1 MGPDENDDGRE
12 DAPMKTVE
20 QLRGIWVIAYRD
32 LLRFLQER
40 SRFLSTFAMPILF
53 LVIFGAGF
61 KNVIGPLAPGIDF
74 VQFIYPGIIAMTI
87 LMGSLMSGLSI
98 VWDREFGF
106 LREVLVAP
114 ISRGSIVLGK
124 VIGSAIISL
133 GQAIIMLILAPFLQ
147 VNLSLILILKLIPV
161 MIIISV
167 AISGLGILIASRM
180 RSQQGFQLLV
190 QIVIMPMTFL
200 SGVFFPVNNVAAW
213 LSVIS
218 KLNPLTY
225 GVDAVRQ
232 IFLGVTT
239 APAQAIGVTIFGHT
253 MGVLDDT
260 LIVVGLGVILLVLA
274 ILAFSKQE

>member
-1 MGPDENDDGRE
+1 
-12 DAPMKTVE
+12 
-20 QLRGIWVIAYRD
+20 
-32 LLRFLQER
+32 
-40 SRFLSTFAMPILF
+40 
-53 LVIFGAGF
+53 
-61 KNVIGPLAPGIDF
+61 
-74 VQFIYPGIIAMTI
+74 
-87 LMGSLMSGLSI
+87 MGSLMSGLSI

-133 GQAIIMLILAPFLQ
+133 GQGIIMLILAPFLQ
-147 VNLSLILILKLIPV
+147 VDLSLILILKLIPV

-167 AISGLGILIASRM
+167 TISGLGILIASRM

-239 APAQAIGVTIFGHT
+239 APAQAIGVTIFGHN

-260 LIVVGLGVILLVLA
+260 LIVLGLGVILLVLA

>member
-1 MGPDENDDGRE
+1 MNI
-12 DAPMKTVE
+12 TE
-20 QLRGIWVIAYRD
+20 QFRGIWVIAYRD

-40 SRFLSTFAMPILF
+40 ARLLSTFAMPILF
-53 LVIFGAGF
+53 LIIFGAGF
-61 KNVIGPLAPGIDF
+61 KNMMGPMAPGVDY

-114 ISRGSIVLGK
+114 LSRGSIVLGK
-124 VIGSAIISL
+124 VVGSAIVSL
-133 GQAIIMLILAPFLQ
+133 GQAVIMLVLAPFLQ
-147 VNLSLILILKLIPV
+147 VELGLMLIIKLIPIL
-161 MIIISV
+161 IIISI

-200 SGVFFPVNNVAAW
+200 SGVFFPVNNVAVW

-232 IFLGVTT
+232 IFLAVTT
-239 APAQAIGVTIFGHT
+239 TPTQAIGVTVFGHT
-253 MGVLDDT
+253 MGVLEDT
-260 LIVVGLGVILLVLA
+260 LIVIGLGVILLALA
-274 ILAFSKQE
+274 ILAFSKQD

>member
-12 DAPMKTVE
+12 DAPMKMVE
-20 QLRGIWVIAYRD
+20 QLRGIWVVAYRD

-40 SRFLSTFAMPILF
+40 SRLLSTFAMPILF

-114 ISRGSIVLGK
+114 ISRSSIVFGK

-133 GQAIIMLILAPFLQ
+133 GQAIIMLVLAPFLK
-147 VNLSLILILKLIPV
+147 VDLSVILILKLIPV

-239 APAQAIGVTIFGHT
+239 VPAQAIGVTIFGHT

-260 LIVVGLGVILLVLA
+260 LIVMGLGVILLVSA

>member
-1 MGPDENDDGRE
+1 
-12 DAPMKTVE
+12 MKMAE
-20 QLRGIWVIAYRD
+20 ELRGIWVIAYRD

-40 SRFLSTFAMPILF
+40 ARLLSTFAMPILF
-53 LVIFGAGF
+53 LIIFGAGF
-61 KNVIGPLAPGIDF
+61 KNVIGPMAPGVDF

-114 ISRGSIVLGK
+114 ISRSSIVLGK
-124 VIGSAIISL
+124 IIGSTIVSL
-133 GQAIIMLILAPFLQ
+133 GQAIIMLVLAPFLQ
-147 VNLSLILILKLIPV
+147 VELSLILILKLIPIL
-161 MIIISV
+161 IIISI

-200 SGVFFPVNNVAAW
+200 SGIFFPVNNVAVW

-232 IFLGVTT
+232 VFLGVTT

-260 LIVVGLGVILLVLA
+260 LIVVGLGALLVILAV
-274 ILAFSKQE
+274 ISFSKQD

>member
-1 MGPDENDDGRE
+1 
-12 DAPMKTVE
+12 MKITE
-20 QLRGIWVIAYRD
+20 QFRGIWVIAYRD

-40 SRFLSTFAMPILF
+40 TRLISAFAMPILF
-53 LVIFGAGF
+53 LIIFGAGF
-61 KNVIGPLAPGIDF
+61 KNVIGPMAPGVDF
-74 VQFIYPGIIAMTI
+74 VQFIYPGIIAMTT
-87 LMGSLMSGLSI
+87 LMVSLMSGLSI

-114 ISRGSIVLGK
+114 LSRSSIVLGK
-124 VIGSAIISL
+124 VIGTAIISL
-133 GQAIIMLILAPFLQ
+133 GQTVIMLVLAPFLQ
-147 VNLSLILILKLIPV
+147 VELSLILILKLIPIL
-161 MIIISV
+161 IIISI
-167 AISGLGILIASRM
+167 AISGLGILMASRM

-200 SGVFFPVNNVAAW
+200 SGVLFPVNNVAVW

-239 APAQAIGVTIFGHT
+239 TPTQAIGVTVFGHT
-253 MGVLDDT
+253 MGVLEDT
-260 LIVVGLGVILLVLA
+260 LIVIGLGIIFLVLA
-274 ILAFSKQE
+274 VLSFSKQD

>member
-1 MGPDENDDGRE
+1 
-12 DAPMKTVE
+12 MKTVE

-32 LLRFLQER
+32 LIRFIQEKTR
-40 SRFLSTFAMPILF
+40 LISTFAMPILF

-61 KNVIGPLAPGIDF
+61 SNVIGQLSPGIDF
-74 VQFIYPGIIAMTI
+74 MQFIYPGIIAMTV
-87 LMGSLMSGLSI
+87 LMNALMSGLSI

-114 ISRGSIVLGK
+114 LSRSSIVLGK
-124 VIGSAIISL
+124 VLGSSIISL
-133 GQAIIMLILAPFLQ
+133 AQAIILLVLAPFIK
-147 VNLSLILILKLIPV
+147 VELSLILILKLIPV
-161 MIIISV
+161 LIIISI

-180 RSQQGFQLLV
+180 RSQQGFQLTM

-200 SGVFFPVNNVAAW
+200 SGVFFPVNNVATW
-213 LSVIS
+213 LSVLS
-218 KLNPLTY
+218 KVNPLTY

-239 APAQAIGVTIFGHT
+239 TPVQALGVTVFGHT

-260 LIVVGLGVILLVLA
+260 LVVAGLGAILLVLA
-274 ILAFSKQE
+274 ILAFSKQD

>member
-1 MGPDENDDGRE
+1 MRLI
-12 DAPMKTVE
+12 E

-40 SRFLSTFAMPILF
+40 SRLLSTFAMPILF

-61 KNVIGPLAPGIDF
+61 NNVIGMMVPGVDF
-74 VQFIYPGIIAMTI
+74 VQFIYPGIIAMTV

-114 ISRGSIVLGK
+114 MSRGSIVLGK
-124 VIGSAIISL
+124 VIGSAIVSL
-133 GQAIIMLILAPFLQ
+133 GQAVIMLVLAPFLQ
-147 VNLSLILILKLIPV
+147 VELSLLLVLKLIPIL
-161 MIIISV
+161 IIISIS
-167 AISGLGILIASRM
+167 ISGLGILIASRM

-200 SGVFFPVNNVAAW
+200 SGVFFPVNNVATW

-232 IFLGVTT
+232 VFLGVTT
-239 APAQAIGVTIFGHT
+239 TPVQAIGVTIFGHT
-253 MGVLDDT
+253 MGVLDDS
-260 LIVVGLGVILLVLA
+260 LIVVGLGAILLILA
-274 ILAFSKQE
+274 VVAFSKHD